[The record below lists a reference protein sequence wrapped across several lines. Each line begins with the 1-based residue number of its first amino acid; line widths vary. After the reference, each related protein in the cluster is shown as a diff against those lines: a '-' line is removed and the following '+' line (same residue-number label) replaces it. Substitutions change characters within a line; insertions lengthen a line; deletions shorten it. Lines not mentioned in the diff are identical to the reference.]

1 MSSRPLSRNLYRW
14 PAQILKY
21 LLLSALSLTTI
32 GPLTWVVLLSF
43 KTKKE
48 FANSPF
54 SLPKSF
60 SLENYAKLFSEEK
73 IITFLQNSIVVSLV
87 AVFIVLVA
95 SIMAG
100 YALARLNFKGQRLL
114 LTIFLIGDTIP
125 LFVVIIPLFVF
136 IQFIGLASSRW
147 ALILAYAA
155 MSMGLA
161 VYMMRGF
168 FRTIMSDIE
177 DAAIIDGCS
186 TWQLVLY
193 VLLPLIR
200 PGATVVAIITFISF
214 WNEYFLVQVLM
225 PSQDLFTLPAGMAA
239 MFMGRYGSNWPIWG
253 AGIVLSILPTITL
266 FTFAQDK
273 IVEGYTYSG
282 K

>member
-1 MSSRPLSRNLYRW
+1 M
-14 PAQILKY
+14 
-21 LLLSALSLTTI
+21 
-32 GPLTWVVLLSF
+32 LSF
-43 KTKKE
+43 KNRKE
-48 FANSPF
+48 FARSPF
-54 SLPKSF
+54 GLPESLSF
-60 SLENYAKLFSEEK
+60 ENYITLLNQDRILLF
-73 IITFLQNSIVVSLV
+73 LRNSIVVSII
-87 AVFIVLVA
+87 AVVIVLVT
-95 SIMAG
+95 SILAG

-125 LFVVIIPLFVF
+125 LFVVIIPLFIF
-136 IQFIGLASSRW
+136 IQFIGLANSRW
-147 ALILAYAA
+147 ALILTYAA

-168 FRTIMSDIE
+168 FRTIMSDME

-186 TWQLVLY
+186 TWQLVFY
-193 VLLPLIR
+193 ILLPLIR

-225 PSQDLFTLPAGMAA
+225 PTQELFTLPAGMAA
-239 MFMGRYGSNWPIWG
+239 LFMGRYGTNWPVWG
-253 AGIVLSILPTITL
+253 AGIVLSILPIITL

-273 IVEGYTYSG
+273 IVEGFTYTG